1 MTLLEKIMETLL
13 KNKQY
18 LASKYGVS
26 SIGLFGESVTEAFH
40 AESEI
45 DIIVDFKKP
54 IGLEIVDLGDELEKL
69 LGHKVDLVSKNGIEK
84 DYYKVF
90 RKEIQYVVKQ

>member
-1 MTLLEKIMETLL
+1 MSLLENIMETLL

-26 SIGLFGESVTEAFH
+26 SIGLFGEAVTEEFH
-40 AESEI
+40 ADSEI

-54 IGLEIVDLGDELEKL
+54 IGLEIVDLADELETL
-69 LGHKVDLVSKNGIEK
+69 TGHKVDLVSKGKIEK

-90 RKEIQYVVKQ
+90 RKEIQYVVK

>member
-26 SIGLFGESVTEAFH
+26 SIGLFGESVTEEFH
-40 AESEI
+40 SGSEI

-69 LGHKVDLVSKNGIEK
+69 LGHKVDLVSKSGLEK
-84 DYYKVF
+84 VYYIVF
-90 RKEIQYVVKQ
+90 RKEILYVGK